1 MALLTIPTTELG
13 FEYDL
18 ELEPWSKKLQGY
30 RTIGQWR
37 FPLEGGLGL
46 GFNFLHQYDYCGW
59 VDTIPQALL
68 RATEDYPEFQ
78 YQMLWLAAN
87 SLAAMQLLEARPML
101 LALVCNKHRVDNR
114 QAFAMCRLGQKQ
126 ILSKL
131 GLDGTKAALKFID
144 KLALDFS
151 KGDEVEQVKR
161 MLNPLDKRYLRLRH
175 YSTVDYTA
183 LRLDQI
189 FPFLSGG
196 LLGRS
201 LIKQGSIVQRVR
213 LSEFQDAIQLGIALG
228 IDGPLDVI
236 SNQRSLDKFR
246 ELHDRWAIRN
256 NRWTS
261 QVESGG
267 DIDWD
272 APYEIALNGNDLI
285 KPIINYRQL
294 HREGTEQIHC
304 IAVYHHRIKGGR
316 YLAFQMHQPQ
326 RLTIGIRRKPQG
338 TFPFEIDQI
347 CAKRNRP
354 PNEESKALIH
364 RWFEQC
370 KQNEKAGS
378 TAQSFLSSNQQ
389 E

>member
-1 MALLTIPTTELG
+1 MAVLTIPTTELG

-18 ELEPWSKKLQGY
+18 ELEPWNQKLQGY
-30 RTIGQWR
+30 KTTGQWR
-37 FPLEGGLGL
+37 FPLDGGLGL
-46 GFNFLHQYDYCGW
+46 GFNYLRQYDDNGW
-59 VDTIPQALL
+59 ADSIPPNLL
-68 RATEDYPEFQ
+68 KATEDYPEFQ

-87 SLAAMQLLEARPML
+87 SQAAKQLLETRPIL
-101 LALVCNKHRVDNR
+101 LALVCDMHGVDNE
-114 QAFAMCRLGQKQ
+114 QALAMCHLGQKQ
-126 ILSKL
+126 ILSEL

-144 KLALDFS
+144 KLVLDFT

-161 MLNPLDKRYLRLRH
+161 MLSPLEQRYLKLRH
-175 YSTVDYTA
+175 YPTVDYTA

-189 FPFLSGG
+189 FPFLSGSR
-196 LLGRS
+196 LGGS
-201 LIKQGSIVQRVR
+201 LIKQGSIAQRVR
-213 LSEFQDAIQLGIALG
+213 LSEFQDAIQLGVALG
-228 IDGPLDVI
+228 IDSPIDVI
-236 SNQRSLDKFR
+236 SNQRNLDRFR

-256 NRWTS
+256 NRRMS
-261 QVESGG
+261 HVERGG

-272 APYEIALNGNDLI
+272 APYEVPLNGSDLI

-316 YLAFQMHQPQ
+316 YFAFQMHQPQ

-338 TFPFEIDQI
+338 SFPFEIDQI

-354 PNEESKALIH
+354 PSAESKALIH

-370 KQNEKAGS
+370 KQNEKTGS
-378 TAQSFLSSNQQ
+378 TELPCLSSNQ
-389 E
+389 

>member
-1 MALLTIPTTELG
+1 MAVLTIPTTELG
-13 FEYDL
+13 YEYDL
-18 ELEPWSKKLQGY
+18 ELEPWNKKLQGY

-37 FPLEGGLGL
+37 FPLDGGLGL
-46 GFNFLHQYDYCGW
+46 GFNFLRQYDCSGW
-59 VDTIPQALL
+59 VDTIPQNLL
-68 RATEDYPEFQ
+68 RVTEDYPEFQ

-87 SLAAMQLLEARPML
+87 SRAAKQLLEKRPIL
-101 LALVCNKHRVDNR
+101 LALVCDMHGVDND
-114 QAFAMCRLGQKQ
+114 QALAMCNLGQKQ
-126 ILSKL
+126 ILAEL

-144 KLALDFS
+144 KLALDFT

-161 MLNPLDKRYLRLRH
+161 MLRPLDKRYLKQRH
-175 YSTVDYTA
+175 YPTVDYTA

-189 FPFLSGG
+189 FPFLSGSR
-196 LLGRS
+196 LGSS
-201 LIKQGSIVQRVR
+201 LIKQGSMAQRVR
-213 LSEFQDAIQLGIALG
+213 LSEFQDAIQLGVALG
-228 IDGPLDVI
+228 IDNPVDVI
-236 SNQRSLDKFR
+236 SKQRNLDKFR

-256 NRWTS
+256 NRWMS

-272 APYEIALNGNDLI
+272 APYEEPLNGNGLI

-304 IAVYHHRIKGGR
+304 IAVYHHRIKDGR
-316 YLAFQMHQPQ
+316 YLAFQMQQPQ
-326 RLTIGIRRKPQG
+326 QLTIGIRRKPQG

-354 PNEESKALIH
+354 PTEESKALIH

-370 KQNEKAGS
+370 KQNEKIRS
-378 TAQSFLSSNQQ
+378 TASSFLSSKQ
-389 E
+389 